1 MKVESAKLILD
12 ACAAASHVELMLPS
26 LPKGITPRCVRVI
39 EQIAQLTKQQKP
51 VKVSDISEMLDVTR
65 PGITAVVR
73 ELNEMGYV
81 SKERDHTDSRIV
93 YVSLTQSG
101 WALYQTYV
109 EEGHARLAEVLA
121 DIGDDGAEQLSAMVH
136 RVLDLIQKD
145 IKRRQER

>member
-1 MKVESAKLILD
+1 MKVESVKRILD

-39 EQIAQLTKQQKP
+39 EQIAQLTKQEKL

-73 ELNEMGYV
+73 DLSEMGYV
-81 SKERDHTDSRIV
+81 FKERDTTDSRIV

-101 WALYQTYV
+101 RELYQTYV

-121 DIGDDGAEQLSAMVH
+121 DIGDDGAEQLAATVH

>member
-1 MKVESAKLILD
+1 MKVESVKRILD

-39 EQIAQLTKQQKP
+39 EQIAQLTKQDKA

-65 PGITAVVR
+65 PGITATVR
-73 ELNEMGYV
+73 DLEEMGYV
-81 SKERDHTDSRIV
+81 SKKRDTTDSRIV

-101 WALYQTYV
+101 WELYRIYV

-121 DIGDDGAEQLSAMVH
+121 DIGDDGAEQLSSVIH
-136 RVLDLIQKD
+136 HVLDLMQKD
-145 IKRRQER
+145 VKRRQE